1 MAAVADDLEID
12 FDLLEK
18 LAEENGIRRLWLFG
32 SAARGE
38 LRDDSDVD
46 VLVEWKP
53 GETARE
59 AYLVGLTLPP
69 AFDGREVDLVD
80 RRKLRESVR
89 RRVELDMRLI
99 YEAGHAM
106 PPTNEPN
113 NAGKPTG
120 KITQEE
126 RDIDRL
132 CHMLTSAE
140 QVEQFAAGVERAA
153 FLADRRERLAWVHLL
168 QIIGEAATKISK
180 PTRALLPGV
189 DWQNVTTFRH
199 RAVHDYDQI
208 DFGIVYDIATTEMRP
223 LIEETRKFLD
233 ARGVDCSAL
242 DNPWLP

>member
-1 MAAVADDLEID
+1 MPAVADELEID
-12 FDLLEK
+12 LALLQR
-18 LAEENGIRRLWLFG
+18 LAEEHGIRRLWLFG

-38 LRDDSDVD
+38 LRDESDVD

-53 GETARE
+53 GESKRE
-59 AYLVGLTLPP
+59 AYLVGLELLP
-69 AFDGREVDLVD
+69 AFNGRELDLVD
-80 RRKLRESVR
+80 HRRLRDSVR

-99 YEAGHAM
+99 YEDGHAM
-106 PPTNEPN
+106 PPTNKPKD
-113 NAGKPTG
+113 AGKPTG

-140 QVEQFAAGVERAA
+140 QVMEFCAGVERAV
-153 FLADRRERLAWVHLL
+153 FLADRKERLAWVHLL

-189 DWQNVTTFRH
+189 DWKNVTTFRH

-223 LIEETRKFLD
+223 LIDETRKFLD